1 VTGRERLRRRL
12 LQVLGLV
19 LLLLLWWR
27 AAPAR
32 SAFLPPLATVAREA
46 LDLARSG
53 ALPRDVLASLGRVLP
68 GVGIALV
75 AAALLALLGAAAK
88 NLGALLDGVL
98 ELLRPIPPIAWAP
111 IAILAFG
118 IGDAPAVAIVTL
130 GAFFPIWLGIQQGLR
145 QVRLQHL
152 QAARSFGAGRRLLAT
167 DVVFPSVLPS
177 ALHGLRVGLG
187 TGWFCVV
194 AAEMMGA
201 QSGLGYGVQLFSL
214 NLELGKTYTY
224 LLLIGALGAAMNA
237 LLQRLEQR
245 SGRWHR
251 LATDGPDA

>member
-1 VTGRERLRRRL
+1 MNRRERWWQL
-12 LQVLGLV
+12 LGI
-19 LLLLLWWR
+19 LLLALLWWR
-27 AAPAR
+27 ATPAR
-32 SAFLPPLATVAREA
+32 NAFVPPLASVVREA
-46 LDLARSG
+46 SALARSG
-53 ALPRDVLASLGRVLP
+53 ALRRDAMASVGRVLP

-75 AAALLALLGAAAK
+75 AAALLASLGAASK
-88 NLGALLDGVL
+88 SLGALTDGIL

-111 IAILAFG
+111 IAILALG
-118 IGDAPAVAIVTL
+118 IGDAPAIAIVTL
-130 GAFFPIWLGIQQGLR
+130 GAFFPIWLGMQQGFR
-145 QVRLQHL
+145 AVRLQHL
-152 QAARSFGAGRRLLAT
+152 QAARSFGAGRLLLAT
-167 DVVFPSVLPS
+167 DILFPSVLPY

-224 LLLIGALGAAMNA
+224 LLAIGALGALMNA
-237 LLQRLEQR
+237 LLRALERR

-251 LATDGPDA
+251 LAIGGGGGAP